1 LTISPDIVER
11 IRTGQRAVTIGEVVR
26 VGPELKR
33 ELERIGQQEFN
44 ADAVWLTRRILREW
58 LAARASE

>member
-1 LTISPDIVER
+1 VS
-11 IRTGQRAVTIGEVVR
+11 VTAKSRVHIGEVVR

-33 ELERIGQQEFN
+33 ELERIGRQEFT
-44 ADAVWLTRRILREW
+44 ADVTWLTRRILREW